1 MSKPDKTLE
10 RFWDMPQRDLLIL
23 LEATPAG
30 LTSDE
35 AKQRLRLHGPNSL
48 VAESRFAPLI
58 GFLRFFANPLVLIL
72 LAASAI
78 SIVLGDHVVG
88 AIIIAIVLLSV
99 VVNFYMEFQARHAVE
114 DIRKQV
120 ATTAAVLRD
129 GREQELPVAE
139 LVPGDIIRL
148 NAGDLAPAD
157 ARLLDSKDL
166 HVRESALTGE
176 SLPVDKAA
184 GDLPAGQHTIADASN
199 SLFLGTAVQTGIGT
213 AVIVRTGKDTAFG
226 AIAQRLAMRP
236 PETEF
241 GRGIRHFGMMI
252 TRVMMLLVLFVL
264 LVNIVLHRPLLESF
278 LFSVAL
284 AVGMTPEMMPMI
296 ITISLAQGAR
306 RMARKKVLVKQ
317 LTAIEDFG
325 SVEILCSDKTGTLT
339 EGEIALDRHVDV
351 QGRDSDD
358 VLRFVYLNSY
368 FQAGIKSPLD
378 DAILKYQRPAI
389 TEYEKVDE
397 IPFDFN
403 RKRLSVVVRHGGED
417 LLITK
422 GEAESMF
429 AICAT
434 VTIDGVP
441 QPFDESRRAQ
451 ATEILK
457 KLSADGYRALGV
469 AFRKVEK
476 QDAYAVAAEQ
486 DMTLAGFA
494 AFLDPPKEG
503 IVAVLEALK
512 KNGVSVVIMTGDN
525 QYVTQKVAHDVGLAA
540 DRMVTGSQVDT
551 MDDAALAYQA
561 EHGAIFARVSP
572 EQKNRVILGLKARG
586 HVVGYIG
593 DGINDAPSLHTA
605 DVGISV
611 MNGVDVAKD
620 AAKIILLEKDLAV
633 LNEGV
638 SPVGFRRQRSVFQ
651 VIPGHGG
658 TGQHIRTT
666 AGIGHQPG
674 VRFSTSHQPGRLRR
688 YAERSPHGFDFRV
701 SGSNQCGVTT
711 GRAGAGDCAG
721 DDVRRVCRNR
731 DRYRRRCPSH
741 FSLRDYPRRRHTGFS
756 HGAGYARRNA
766 DDLHDGPGTGGRK
779 DWRRPGRSLV
789 AVAEGCGARASTDRR
804 HDANHPR
811 FCRSRSGLCWG
822 VPGKR
827 GRPAGSA
834 GHGLSA
840 ACFGEG
846 NRQQFSDYP
855 SAEPQSVRPPL
866 PEMPARLWCPMGR
879 DAPHHDRISILMRAS
894 CLTLA
899 RTH

>member
-1 MSKPDKTLE
+1 MSKTDKTLD
-10 RFWDMPQRDLLIL
+10 RFWDMPQRDLLVL

-58 GFLRFFANPLVLIL
+58 SFLRFFANPLVLIL

-78 SIVLGDHVVG
+78 SIVLGDQVG
-88 AIIIAIVLLSV
+88 GSIIIAIVLLSV
-99 VVNFYMEFQARHAVE
+99 VVNFYVEFQARHAVE

-129 GREQELPVAE
+129 GHERELPVAE
-139 LVPGDIIRL
+139 LVPGDIVRL

-184 GDLPAGQHTIADASN
+184 ADLATGQHTIADASN
-199 SLFLGTAVQTGIGT
+199 SVFLGTAVQTGIGT

-241 GRGIRHFGMMI
+241 GRGIRHFGLMI

-264 LVNIVLHRPLLESF
+264 MVNLLLPRPLLESF

-317 LTAIEDFG
+317 LAAIEDFG

-351 QGRDSDD
+351 QGRDNDE

-378 DAILKYQRPAI
+378 DAILKYARPAI

-403 RKRLSVVVRHGGED
+403 RKRLSVVVRRGSED
-417 LLITK
+417 FLITK

-434 VTIDGVP
+434 VSIDGAA

-451 ATEILK
+451 AMETLK

-486 DMTLAGFA
+486 EMTLAGFA

-525 QYVTQKVAHDVGLAA
+525 QYVTQKVAHDVGLPT
-540 DRMVTGSQVDT
+540 DRIVTGDQLDT

-620 AAKIILLEKDLAV
+620 AAKIILLEKDLGV
-633 LNEGV
+633 LNDGVMEGRRCFANIMKYIIMGTSSNFGNMFSMAAASLFLKFLPMLPTQILLNNFLYDISQIAV
-638 SPVGFRRQRSVFQ
+638 PGDNVDAALLHKPKRWQIGFIRQFMMIIGPISSIYDFLTFGVLLWWFHAAANPPLFRTGWFVESLATQTLVVF
-651 VIPGHGG
+651 V
-658 TGQHIRTT
+658 IRT
-666 AGIGHQPG
+666 AGNPFKS
-674 VRFSTSHQPGRLRR
+674 RPSGRLLM
-688 YAERSPHGFDFRV
+688 SV
-701 SGSNQCGVTT
+701 
-711 GRAGAGDCAG
+711 
-721 DDVRRVCRNR
+721 
-731 DRYRRRCPSH
+731 
-741 FSLRDYPRRRHTGFS
+741 
-756 HGAGYARRNA
+756 
-766 DDLHDGPGTGGRK
+766 
-779 DWRRPGRSLV
+779 V
-789 AVAEGCGARASTDRR
+789 AVAAVGAVLPYTPLGPLLGFTPLPLSLLGAIALLGLTYLFLVQAVKTWFYRR
-804 HDANHPR
+804 HA
-811 FCRSRSGLCWG
+811 L
-822 VPGKR
+822 
-827 GRPAGSA
+827 
-834 GHGLSA
+834 L
-840 ACFGEG
+840 
-846 NRQQFSDYP
+846 
-855 SAEPQSVRPPL
+855 
-866 PEMPARLWCPMGR
+866 
-879 DAPHHDRISILMRAS
+879 
-894 CLTLA
+894 
-899 RTH
+899 

>member
-1 MSKPDKTLE
+1 MSKPDKTLD
-10 RFWDMPQRDLLIL
+10 RFWDVPQRDLLVL

-30 LTSDE
+30 LTSAE
-35 AKQRLRLHGPNSL
+35 AKQRLRVHGPNSL

-58 GFLRFFANPLVLIL
+58 SFLRFFANPLVLIL
-72 LAASAI
+72 LGASAI
-78 SIVLGDHVVG
+78 SIVLGDHVGG

-99 VVNFYMEFQARHAVE
+99 VVNFYVEFQARHAVE

-120 ATTAAVLRD
+120 ATTAAVVRD
-129 GREQELPVAE
+129 GHELELPVAE
-139 LVPGDIIRL
+139 LVPGDIVRL

-199 SLFLGTAVQTGIGT
+199 SVFLGTAVQTGIGT

-226 AIAQRLAMRP
+226 AIAQRLATRP

-241 GRGIRHFGMMI
+241 GRGIRHFGLMI

-264 LVNIVLHRPLLESF
+264 MVNLLLHRPLLESF

-317 LTAIEDFG
+317 LAAIEDFG
-325 SVEILCSDKTGTLT
+325 SIEILCSDKTGTLT

-351 QGRDSDD
+351 EGRDNDE

-378 DAILKYQRPAI
+378 DAILKYARPAI

-403 RKRLSVVVRHGGED
+403 RKRLSVVVRRGGED

-434 VTIDGVP
+434 VTIDGAP

-451 ATEILK
+451 AMETLK

-469 AFRKVEK
+469 AVRKVEK
-476 QDAYAVAAEQ
+476 QDAYAVAAERE
-486 DMTLAGFA
+486 MTLAGFA

-525 QYVTQKVAHDVGLAA
+525 QYVTQKVAHDVGLPT
-540 DRMVTGSQVDT
+540 DRIVTGEKVDT

-633 LNEGV
+633 LNDGVMEGRRCFANIMKYIIMGTSSNFGNMFSMAAASLFLKFLPMLPTQILLNNFLYDTSQIAV
-638 SPVGFRRQRSVFQ
+638 PGDNVDPALLHKPKRWQIAFIRQFMTIIGPISSIYDFLTFGVLLWMFHAGTNAALFRTGWFVESLATQTLVVF
-651 VIPGHGG
+651 V
-658 TGQHIRTT
+658 IRT
-666 AGIGHQPG
+666 AGNPFQSRP
-674 VRFSTSHQPGRLRR
+674 
-688 YAERSPHGFDFRV
+688 
-701 SGSNQCGVTT
+701 SGQLLMSV
-711 GRAGAGDCAG
+711 
-721 DDVRRVCRNR
+721 
-731 DRYRRRCPSH
+731 
-741 FSLRDYPRRRHTGFS
+741 
-756 HGAGYARRNA
+756 
-766 DDLHDGPGTGGRK
+766 
-779 DWRRPGRSLV
+779 V
-789 AVAEGCGARASTDRR
+789 AVAVVGAVLPYTPLGPLLGFTPLPLSLLGAISLLGLTYLFLVQAVKTWFYRR
-804 HDANHPR
+804 HA
-811 FCRSRSGLCWG
+811 L
-822 VPGKR
+822 
-827 GRPAGSA
+827 
-834 GHGLSA
+834 L
-840 ACFGEG
+840 
-846 NRQQFSDYP
+846 
-855 SAEPQSVRPPL
+855 
-866 PEMPARLWCPMGR
+866 
-879 DAPHHDRISILMRAS
+879 
-894 CLTLA
+894 
-899 RTH
+899 

>member
-1 MSKPDKTLE
+1 MAKREQPLD
-10 RFWDMPQRDLLIL
+10 RFWDSPLQELLKA
-23 LEATPAG
+23 LEATPSG
-30 LTSDE
+30 LTSEE
-35 AKQRLRLHGPNSL
+35 AKRRLRIHGPNSL
-48 VAESRFAPLI
+48 VGESRFAPLI

-72 LAASAI
+72 LVASAI
-78 SIVLGDHVVG
+78 SIVLGDPVG
-88 AIIIAIVLLSV
+88 GSIIIAIVLLSV
-99 VVNFYMEFQARHAVE
+99 IVNFYVEFQARHAVE
-114 DIRKQV
+114 DIRRQV

-129 GREQELPVAE
+129 GHELELPVAE

-157 ARLLDSKDL
+157 ARLLDAKDL

-184 GDLPAGQHTIADASN
+184 ADLPAGQHTLADASN
-199 SLFLGTAVQTGIGT
+199 SIFLGTAVQTGMGT
-213 AVIVRTGKDTAFG
+213 AVIVRTGKETAFG
-226 AIAQRLAMRP
+226 EIAQRLATRP

-241 GRGIRHFGMMI
+241 GRGIRHFGLMI
-252 TRVMMLLVLFVL
+252 TRVIMLLVLFVL
-264 LVNIVLHRPLLESF
+264 LVNIVLHRPFLESF

-296 ITISLAQGAR
+296 ITITLAQGAR

-317 LTAIEDFG
+317 LSAIEDFG
-325 SVEILCSDKTGTLT
+325 SIEILCSDKTGTLT

-351 QGRDSDD
+351 HGQDNED

-389 TEYEKVDE
+389 VEYQKVDE

-403 RKRLSVVVRHGGED
+403 RKRLSVVVRRGEER

-422 GEAESMF
+422 GEAESVF
-429 AICAT
+429 AACST
-434 VTIDGVP
+434 VVVDGAP

-451 ATEILK
+451 AAETFQ
-457 KLSADGYRALGV
+457 KLSADGFRVLGV
-469 AFRKVEK
+469 ATRKVE
-476 QDAYAVAAEQ
+476 QQNAYALAAEQ

-503 IVAVLEALK
+503 ILAVLDALK

-525 QYVTQKVAHDVGLAA
+525 QYVTQKVAHDVGLAT
-540 DRMVTGSQVDT
+540 DRMVTGNQVDT

-633 LNEGV
+633 LNDGVVEGRRAFANIMKYV
-638 SPVGFRRQRSVFQ
+638 IMGTSSNFGNMFSMAAASLFLPFLPMLPTQILLNNFLYDTSQVAVPGDNVDPALLHRPKRWQIAFIRQFMVIIGPISSMYDFLTFGVLLWIFHASTNPALFRTGWFVESLATQTLVVF
-651 VIPGHGG
+651 V
-658 TGQHIRTT
+658 IRT
-666 AGIGHQPG
+666 AGNPLTSRPSPRLIASVLIVVAAATVLPYTPLGSLL
-674 VRFSTSHQPGRLRR
+674 RFTPL
-688 YAERSPHGFDFRV
+688 PV
-701 SGSNQCGVTT
+701 SLMAAIAFLAVTYLLLVQAVKT
-711 GRAGAGDCAG
+711 WF
-721 DDVRRVCRNR
+721 
-731 DRYRRRCPSH
+731 YRRH
-741 FSLRDYPRRRHTGFS
+741 AL
-756 HGAGYARRNA
+756 
-766 DDLHDGPGTGGRK
+766 L
-779 DWRRPGRSLV
+779 
-789 AVAEGCGARASTDRR
+789 
-804 HDANHPR
+804 
-811 FCRSRSGLCWG
+811 
-822 VPGKR
+822 
-827 GRPAGSA
+827 
-834 GHGLSA
+834 
-840 ACFGEG
+840 
-846 NRQQFSDYP
+846 
-855 SAEPQSVRPPL
+855 
-866 PEMPARLWCPMGR
+866 
-879 DAPHHDRISILMRAS
+879 
-894 CLTLA
+894 
-899 RTH
+899 

>member
-1 MSKPDKTLE
+1 MSKADETLD
-10 RFWDMPQRDLLIL
+10 RFWDMPLRGLLDV

-30 LTSDE
+30 LTSAE

-48 VAESRFAPLI
+48 VGESRFAALS

-78 SIVLGDHVVG
+78 SIVLRDPVG
-88 AIIIAIVLLSV
+88 GTIIIAIVLLSV
-99 VVNFYMEFQARHAVE
+99 VVNFYVEFQARHAVE

-129 GREQELPVAE
+129 GQELEVPIAE

-157 ARLLDSKDL
+157 ARLLDARDL
-166 HVRESALTGE
+166 HMRESALTGE
-176 SLPVDKAA
+176 SLSVDKAA
-184 GDLPAGQHTIADASN
+184 EDLPEGQHGIADATN
-199 SLFLGTAVQTGIGT
+199 SVFLGTAVQTGIGA

-226 AIAQRLAMRP
+226 EIAQRLAMRP

-241 GRGIRHFGMMI
+241 GRGIRHFGLMI
-252 TRVMMLLVLFVL
+252 TRVIMLLVLFVL

-296 ITISLAQGAR
+296 ITITLAQGAR

-317 LTAIEDFG
+317 LSAIEDFG

-339 EGEIALDRHVDV
+339 EGEIVLDRHVDV
-351 QGRDSDD
+351 HGQDNED
-358 VLRFVYLNSY
+358 VLRLVYLNSY

-378 DAILKYQRPAI
+378 TAILKHEHPAVA
-389 TEYEKVDE
+389 EYEKVDE

-403 RKRLSVVVRHGGED
+403 RKRLSVVVRRGGEH

-422 GEAESMF
+422 GEAESVF
-429 AICAT
+429 AICRT
-434 VTIDGVP
+434 VIIDGTP
-441 QPFDESRRAQ
+441 QPFDESRRTQ
-451 ATEILK
+451 AAETFK
-457 KLSADGYRALGV
+457 KLSADGYRTLGV
-469 AFRKVEK
+469 AVLKAEK
-476 QDAYAVAAEQ
+476 QDAYSQAAEDQ
-486 DMTLAGFA
+486 MTLAGFA

-503 IVAVLEALK
+503 ILAILTALN

-525 QYVTQKVAHDVGLAA
+525 QYVTQKVAHDVGLPS
-540 DRMVTGSQVDT
+540 DRIVTGNQVDT

-638 SPVGFRRQRSVFQ
+638 IEGRRCFANIMKYIIMSTSSNFGNMFSMAAASLFLPFLPMLPTQILLNNFLYDTSQVAVPGDNVDPALLHKPKRWQIGFIRQFMTIIGPISSLYDFLTFGVLLWLFHASTNAPLFRTGWFVESLATQTLVVF
-651 VIPGHGG
+651 V
-658 TGQHIRTT
+658 IRT
-666 AGIGHQPG
+666 AGNPFKS
-674 VRFSTSHQPGRLRR
+674 RPSGRLLIGVV
-688 YAERSPHGFDFRV
+688 AV
-701 SGSNQCGVTT
+701 SV
-711 GRAGAGDCAG
+711 AGAVLPYTPLGALLG
-721 DDVRRVCRNR
+721 FTPIPLPLLGAISLLALTYLFLVQAVKTWF
-731 DRYRRRCPSH
+731 YRRH
-741 FSLRDYPRRRHTGFS
+741 AL
-756 HGAGYARRNA
+756 
-766 DDLHDGPGTGGRK
+766 L
-779 DWRRPGRSLV
+779 
-789 AVAEGCGARASTDRR
+789 
-804 HDANHPR
+804 
-811 FCRSRSGLCWG
+811 
-822 VPGKR
+822 
-827 GRPAGSA
+827 
-834 GHGLSA
+834 
-840 ACFGEG
+840 
-846 NRQQFSDYP
+846 
-855 SAEPQSVRPPL
+855 
-866 PEMPARLWCPMGR
+866 
-879 DAPHHDRISILMRAS
+879 
-894 CLTLA
+894 
-899 RTH
+899 